1 MLHICHLPKPRRWQ
15 GGFKPKMVK
24 LGKVICQLTWTCL
37 VSKKVETTKI
47 AGDGDF
53 PRAHANSYKQLLGRK
68 RKFPET
74 CDSVLSGGFRPL
86 RHPSQIFQWFSAILL
101 ILFHFS
107 CIW

>member
-24 LGKVICQLTWTCL
+24 LGKVIYQLTWICL

-47 AGDGDF
+47 AGDDDF
-53 PRAHANSYKQLLGRK
+53 PRAHVNSYKQLLGRK

-86 RHPSQIFQWFSAILL
+86 RHPSQIFQWFSAIEQKNVPLT
-101 ILFHFS
+101 S
-107 CIW
+107 IW